1 VAETI
6 SFLESIS
13 TRKRNKKLSS
23 ELKERDLVAYKKV
36 IRQIE
41 SMRNEIVSMT
51 SELIRRQSVNPNFPD
66 LDSRKY
72 LGGEKDCNLF
82 LEKYLGSIG
91 CKTDLF
97 EKSKD
102 RANLVGVIQG
112 VKRSRSLILS
122 GHIDTVPF
130 GNVEA
135 WHAKNP
141 LSGRVENGRIF
152 GRGACDMKSGIVAMC
167 KALEGIFRSGFRPDA
182 TVILESVVGEE
193 TMDHLLGTS
202 ATVERGYRADSAII
216 AEPSSLRLSPAS
228 TGVIIMEIIVE
239 GKSTH
244 STARDMM
251 IRAGG
256 RGDEV
261 GVNAIEKAVKIIE
274 LLQQLEQQWG
284 ITKQHPLFNP
294 GHFVIHP
301 GVINGA
307 SRSYRYVSVVPDYCS
322 IEYAILYSPRDFAED
337 VEHEIQ
343 NYVSTGSKLDSWLS
357 KNPPKIVWKGIWP
370 PGEVTLQ
377 QGVCNHLASS
387 YELALGETIR
397 VIGFPAPVDAPFL
410 NQAGIPT
417 VIFGPGNLAQAHS
430 ENEYVEIEQVIK
442 AAKTIALTVMQW
454 CGFSAT

>member
-1 VAETI
+1 
-6 SFLESIS
+6 
-13 TRKRNKKLSS
+13 LSS
-23 ELKERDLVAYKKV
+23 ELNKERDLSAYKKV
-36 IRQIE
+36 VSQIE
-41 SMRNEIVSMT
+41 SMRDEIVSLT
-51 SELIRRQSVNPNFPD
+51 SELVRRQSVNPNYPD
-66 LDSRKY
+66 SDSQKY

-82 LEKYLGSIG
+82 LEKYLSFIG

-112 VKRSRSLILS
+112 TKKSRSLILS

-130 GNVEA
+130 GNLEA
-135 WHAKNP
+135 WQAKNP
-141 LSGRVENGRIF
+141 LSGKVENGRIF

-167 KALEGIFRSGFRPDA
+167 KAVEAIFRSGFKLEG

-216 AEPSSLRLSPAS
+216 TEPSSLRLSPVS
-228 TGVIIMEIIVE
+228 TGVILMDIIVE

-244 STARDMM
+244 TTARDMM

-256 RGDEV
+256 RGDEI

-274 LLQQLEQQWG
+274 LLQELEQQWG
-284 ITKQHPLFNP
+284 ITKRHPLFNP

-307 SRSYRYVSVVPDYCS
+307 PRSHRYVSVVPDYCS
-322 IEYAILYSPRDFAED
+322 IEYAILYGPPESAEQ
-337 VEHEIQ
+337 VEEEIQ
-343 NYVSTGSKLDSWLS
+343 NYVFAGSKLDSWLS
-357 KNPPKIVWKGIWP
+357 KHPPRIVWKGFWP
-370 PGEVTLQ
+370 PGEVSLQ
-377 QGVCNHLASS
+377 HEICNQLVSA
-387 YELALGETIR
+387 YESALGERAEIQ
-397 VIGFPAPVDAPFL
+397 GFPAPVDAPFL

-417 VIFGPGNLAQAHS
+417 VIFGPGNLVQAHS
-430 ENEYVEIEQVIK
+430 ENEYVEVDQVIK